1 MGWWNDNKRGRSA
14 GAEDRGRYN
23 NRNFESHQRGS
34 SEPFPWQKLR
44 AFEEKEDNET
54 RKKEWNELGSTLAT
68 TIGETFGLK
77 KKGKANDKDKDKN
90 SKDDKKKVKKKLKK
104 ERNRMKRDIRKAA
117 KKQGITLPAS
127 PGSSSKSSSDSSSSS
142 RSTSAKNRKKQRSY
156 LSKGVLKCL
165 NLYKDKFSS
174 PRPQKT
180 SPAAGRATANTNPA
194 ASNSNTSSNTKSFL
208 EDKVNSLT
216 EVVGSLAAKLN
227 GASADSRTASGAR
240 AAEKKLRAENGG
252 DGDFTL
258 GIVLQALAPSM
269 GFPRSLI
276 RDPYKK
282 FSDHDAATM
291 TASHCNVAK
300 VRTALQARG
309 LENTGNMKAKVI
321 RLLTFEREHVQSDA
335 DDDAEHED
343 EEDDDEDED
352 GAAKLTMKRTH
363 GAAMKATPC
372 AMKKPRA

>member
-1 MGWWNDNKRGRSA
+1 MPWWNENKRGRSA
-14 GAEDRGRYN
+14 GADDRGRYN
-23 NRNFESHQRGS
+23 NRNHESHQRGS

-68 TIGETFGLK
+68 TIGETFGFK

-90 SKDDKKKVKKKLKK
+90 SKDDRKKVKKKLKK

-174 PRPQKT
+174 PRPQK
-180 SPAAGRATANTNPA
+180 SSPA
-194 ASNSNTSSNTKSFL
+194 ASNSNTNANTKSFL

-216 EVVGSLAAKLN
+216 EAVGTLTAKLN

-240 AAEKKLRAENGG
+240 AAEKKLRADNGG
-252 DGDFTL
+252 GGDSTL

-282 FSDHDAATM
+282 FSDYDAATM
-291 TASHCNVAK
+291 AAPHCNVAK
-300 VRTALQARG
+300 MRTALQARG

-335 DDDAEHED
+335 DDDAEEED
-343 EEDDDEDED
+343 GEDDDEDED

-363 GAAMKATPC
+363 GAAMKAIHC
-372 AMKKPRA
+372 AMKKPRT

>member
-1 MGWWNDNKRGRSA
+1 MPWWNESKRGRSA
-14 GAEDRGRYN
+14 GADDRGRYN
-23 NRNFESHQRGS
+23 SRNFESHQRGS

-77 KKGKANDKDKDKN
+77 KKGKANDKDKDKS

-142 RSTSAKNRKKQRSY
+142 CSTSAKNRKKQRSY

-174 PRPQKT
+174 PRPQT
-180 SPAAGRATANTNPA
+180 TAAGRAATNTNPA
-194 ASNSNTSSNTKSFL
+194 ASNSNMNSNTKSFL

-216 EVVGSLAAKLN
+216 EAVGSLAAKLN
-227 GASADSRTASGAR
+227 GASADGRTASGAR
-240 AAEKKLRAENGG
+240 AAEKKLLTDNGG
-252 DGDFTL
+252 GGDCTL

-282 FSDHDAATM
+282 FSDHEAATM
-291 TASHCNVAK
+291 AAPHCNVAK
-300 VRTALQARG
+300 MRTALQARG
-309 LENTGNMKAKVI
+309 LGNTGTMKAKVI

-335 DDDAEHED
+335 DDDAEDED
-343 EEDDDEDED
+343 EEDDNEDED
-352 GAAKLTMKRTH
+352 GAAELNIKRTH
-363 GAAMKATPC
+363 GAAMKTTPC
-372 AMKKPRA
+372 AMEKPRA